1 MVGYGLSEEFKVNIG
16 LRQGNDPLLFIMVV
30 ALISRKFSKKDVL
43 RKGMYANDLAMIADK
58 KQELQEVLEEWKGVF
73 KKEGPIMSREK
84 TEEMWVLHQREDL
97 NISLDDKEFNQVDGF
112 VKVGGMVNEDEH
124 SEVEMRCR
132 IQQGANA
139 WGKVEGVMLDR
150 NILKKLKRKVLR
162 ACVTQACLN
171 LYLVTVALTEQ
182 QQQLKVGSG
191 FVE

>member
-1 MVGYGLSEEFKVNIG
+1 
-16 LRQGNDPLLFIMVV
+16 
-30 ALISRKFSKKDVL
+30 
-43 RKGMYANDLAMIADK
+43 
-58 KQELQEVLEEWKGVF
+58 
-73 KKEGPIMSREK
+73 
-84 TEEMWVLHQREDL
+84 
-97 NISLDDKEFNQVDGF
+97 
-112 VKVGGMVNEDEH
+112 MVNEDEH
-124 SEVEMRCR
+124 SEVEMRCQ

-182 QQQLKVGSG
+182 QQQLHSWFW

>member
-1 MVGYGLSEEFKVNIG
+1 M
-16 LRQGNDPLLFIMVV
+16 
-30 ALISRKFSKKDVL
+30 
-43 RKGMYANDLAMIADK
+43 NDLA
-58 KQELQEVLEEWKGVF
+58 
-73 KKEGPIMSREK
+73 
-84 TEEMWVLHQREDL
+84 
-97 NISLDDKEFNQVDGF
+97 
-112 VKVGGMVNEDEH
+112 GMVNEDEH

-162 ACVTQACLN
+162 ASVTQACLN

-182 QQQLKVGSG
+182 QQQLHGWFW